1 VYALLRVVSLVT
13 MRLDGPIWL
22 SRMQRLKDPTESLFS
37 GRIISI
43 QFYGR
48 FEKLASALY
57 IAGALRKLTGENKGV
72 GGIGV

>member
-1 VYALLRVVSLVT
+1 

-22 SRMQRLKDPTESLFS
+22 SRMQRLKDPAESLFS

-48 FEKLASALY
+48 FEKLAGAFD
-57 IAGALRKLTGENKGV
+57 IAGALR
-72 GGIGV
+72 